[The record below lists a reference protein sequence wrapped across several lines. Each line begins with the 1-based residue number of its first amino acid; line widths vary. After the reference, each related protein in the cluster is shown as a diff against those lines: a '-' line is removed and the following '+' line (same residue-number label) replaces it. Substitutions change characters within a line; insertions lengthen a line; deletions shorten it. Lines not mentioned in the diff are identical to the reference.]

1 VLACFSVVETVGTL
15 RFGLASSE
23 RAGDRRQ
30 ARHGT
35 FVGRKK
41 MRCLDPKGSRRS
53 SRAPAHGE
61 LDGGRHLAST
71 ILTGGAG
78 LDRCEDAE
86 EDPSFEGHVAMTEV
100 SGRAA
105 QGRAISQKE
114 IERPRAWAPP
124 ARRSEN
130 DFALERGETFMDR
143 WLRLRAAGLG
153 DEVWDRRHARGA
165 RGSVETLQKLV
176 YVACA
181 MTRLVRARA
190 TPQADSS
197 AGMRDVGRVEGVRV
211 DPLSMTVS
219 RGSLTIGS
227 RLSRTGE
234 RGARPDRSLREQS
247 QDVRGTPY
255 GAHAE
260 QMPRA

>member
-1 VLACFSVVETVGTL
+1 VSFGVFHLVGVRLAL
-15 RFGLASSE
+15 
-23 RAGDRRQ
+23 DRR
-30 ARHGT
+30 
-35 FVGRKK
+35 
-41 MRCLDPKGSRRS
+41 
-53 SRAPAHGE
+53 
-61 LDGGRHLAST
+61 
-71 ILTGGAG
+71 
-78 LDRCEDAE
+78 EDAK
-86 EDPSFEGHVAMTEV
+86 EDPSFEGRVAMTAV

-130 DFALERGETFMDR
+130 DFALERGETFTDR

-190 TPQADSS
+190 TPRADSS
-197 AGMRDVGRVEGVRV
+197 ASRRDVGRVEGVRV

-227 RLSRTGE
+227 RLSRIERARQSLEHARSMRPACVARQAQQQASAGLVPIARCESRARTSEARRTARTRSKCRARDRRNAEAHCRREPAALESRGKCGSEWTE
-234 RGARPDRSLREQS
+234 RG
-247 QDVRGTPY
+247 
-255 GAHAE
+255 
-260 QMPRA
+260 

>member
-1 VLACFSVVETVGTL
+1 
-15 RFGLASSE
+15 
-23 RAGDRRQ
+23 
-30 ARHGT
+30 
-35 FVGRKK
+35 
-41 MRCLDPKGSRRS
+41 MRCLDPRGSRRS
-53 SRAPAHGE
+53 SGAPAHGE
-61 LDGGRHLAST
+61 LGGGRHLAGT

-78 LDRCEDAE
+78 LDRREDAE
-86 EDPSFEGHVAMTEV
+86 EDPSFEGRVAMTVV

-130 DFALERGETFMDR
+130 DFALERGETFTDR

-190 TPQADSS
+190 TPRADSS
-197 AGMRDVGRVEGVRV
+197 ASMRDVGRVEGVRSRPSEH
-211 DPLSMTVS
+211 DRFTRLAHDRLAALANRRA
-219 RGSLTIGS
+219 RGSS
-227 RLSRTGE
+227 RSLAARAGPGRQRHAVRRA
-234 RGARPDRSLREQS
+234 RGANAARVTD
-247 QDVRGTPY
+247 GTPKRTA
-255 GAHAE
+255 GVNRQRSSRVGNAARSGPNE
-260 QMPRA
+260 GDSSLK